1 MFEVLVPQRVNIR
14 SGLLKGMCIDWCPHC
29 FCGCLRQLSVF
40 HFCAC
45 HIRGQVKPTII
56 FIDQICL
63 KEPKEMAK
71 GYDDDFLRKP
81 WMDIR
86 LAKYFQ
92 LVLLWMEE
100 ILHQLVD
107 GLSHDYPMKF
117 TLSHIYTN
125 WCRISQPSTV
135 CS

>member
-1 MFEVLVPQRVNIR
+1 MVPQRVNIR
-14 SGLLKGMCIDWCPHC
+14 SGLLKGMCADWCPHC

-81 WMDIR
+81 WMDIW
-86 LAKYFQ
+86 LAQ
-92 LVLLWMEE
+92 VLSSW
-100 ILHQLVD
+100 
-107 GLSHDYPMKF
+107 
-117 TLSHIYTN
+117 
-125 WCRISQPSTV
+125 
-135 CS
+135 